1 MQRMSQLSKAVSLSQ
16 IFQENQVDF
25 PEKND
30 SDDISKKIVPR
41 GVEVYEIQGSF
52 FFGAANMLRDLLNNI
67 TTTPKVFILR
77 MRSIPMIDA
86 SGMYGLEEF
95 YNECKKKNII
105 LFLSGVHGQT
115 RLDLKKFGLV
125 EAIGEQQ
132 IFQDIDAALAKAGEI
147 LSNEGEAC

>member
-1 MQRMSQLSKAVSLSQ
+1 M
-16 IFQENQVDF
+16 DF
-25 PEKND
+25 PEKSD
-30 SDDISKKIVPR
+30 SDDISKKIVPQ

-52 FFGAANMLRDLLNNI
+52 FFGAANMLRDVLNNI

-95 YNECKKKNII
+95 SDQCKKKNII

-115 RLDLKKFGLV
+115 RLDLKKFGLI
-125 EAIGEQQ
+125 ETIGEQQ
-132 IFQDIDAALAKAGEI
+132 IFTNIDTALAKARKI
-147 LSNEGEAC
+147 LSNEVEGL